1 MMFSLGLYLKSPFR
15 GLGYTMNY
23 LLAVNWGEVG
33 VKAAQFILSFSIL
46 IVLHEF
52 GHYITAKWFKCRVE
66 KFYLFFN
73 PWFSLWK
80 KKKGETEYGLGW
92 IPLGGYVKISG
103 MIDESMDKEAMKLP
117 PQPHE
122 FRSKPAWQR
131 LIIMLGGIIVNIVL
145 AILIFIMIL
154 WVWGKEY
161 MPPQSAKYGI
171 VADSLSQTIGLKDG
185 DMVLK
190 VGGKDLKNILGLRG
204 EMVYNKGEDIIT
216 VKRGDSILNL
226 TYDDKLRRKLNS
238 RDVAEFA
245 SVRIPFI
252 VSNFGKK
259 SAGEAAGLQKGDRII
274 GVNGTETLFYD
285 ECLDELKN
293 KKNADVSIRLVRGN
307 DTLVKAV
314 KLNED
319 GKMLVYPEVD
329 LKKLGFETQKVKY
342 SFFGAIPA
350 GFKECW
356 STLGKYMAGLRQL
369 FTGKAKAS
377 ESVGSV
383 FSIGG
388 IYPAEWDW
396 HIFWTLTAVFSII
409 LAFMNVLPIPGLD
422 GGHALFTL
430 AEMITGRKPSDK
442 FLEYAQIVGMV
453 LLLGLMAYALGLDI
467 WRIFK

>member
-1 MMFSLGLYLKSPFR
+1 
-15 GLGYTMNY
+15 MNY
-23 LLAVNWGEVG
+23 LLAINWGEVG
-33 VKAAQFILSFSIL
+33 IKAAQFILSFSIL

-103 MIDESMDKEAMKLP
+103 MIDESMDKDAMKLP
-117 PQPHE
+117 PQPYE

-131 LIIMLGGIIVNIVL
+131 LIIMLAGIIVNIIL

-161 MPPQSAKYGI
+161 LPPQNARYGI
-171 VADSLSQTIGLKDG
+171 VADSLSQKIGFKDG
-185 DMVLK
+185 DIVLK
-190 VGGKDLKNILGLRG
+190 VGGKDVKNILHIRKDI
-204 EMVYNKGEDIIT
+204 VYNEGQDIIT
-216 VKRGDSILNL
+216 VKRGDSLVDL
-226 TYDDKLRRKLNS
+226 TYDDNLRRKLNS
-238 RDVAEFA
+238 RDVEEFA

-252 VSNFGKK
+252 VSRFTK
-259 SAGEAAGLQKGDRII
+259 SSTAKTAGIEKGDRIMAVDGNEI
-274 GVNGTETLFYD
+274 SYYNDFFKHVKGKKDVDISIKLLRGT
-285 ECLDELKN
+285 
-293 KKNADVSIRLVRGN
+293 
-307 DTLVKAV
+307 DTLIKIVR
-314 KLNED
+314 LNEE
-319 GKMLVYPEVD
+319 GRMGVGPETD
-329 LKKLGFETQKVKY
+329 LKKLGFATEKIRYNFLQ
-342 SFFGAIPA
+342 AIPA
-350 GFKECW
+350 GFNECW
-356 STLGKYMAGLRQL
+356 ITLGNYMKGLKQL
-369 FTGKAKAS
+369 FSGKAKAS

-388 IYPAEWDW
+388 IYPGIWDW
-396 HIFWTLTAVFSII
+396 QIFWTLTAVFSII
-409 LAFMNVLPIPGLD
+409 LAFMNILPIPGLD